1 MIDSTVNQTA
11 TNVRARTEAKA
22 IAQSQGPSRN
32 MIPQVIAFVVL
43 LIAAVL
49 WIIPLA
55 WAVDTALKPE
65 SETTTVPIS
74 WISSHFTLDAFV
86 KVLSAG
92 GILRWYLNSAITSII
107 ITVATVVLASLAAY
121 GFSRVRFPARGF
133 LFWLIMA
140 GIMVPPQI
148 LIVPLFTEINAF
160 RMVDTYWGIMLPQI
174 AAPFAV
180 FILKQFFDGIPHE
193 LGEAAIVDGASQ
205 FRVFWQIWLPLAR
218 PALAAVAIFT
228 FVASWNNFIWP
239 FIAITNTNMM
249 TIPVGLAN
257 VQSAYGIHY
266 AQIMASAVLG
276 GLPLLIAFM
285 FFQKQI
291 VQGIAGTGLKG

>member
-11 TNVRARTEAKA
+11 TTVKARSEGRAITQTRRP
-22 IAQSQGPSRN
+22 SQKTILHG
-32 MIPQVIAFVVL
+32 VAFIVL
-43 LIAAVL
+43 LIFAVL

-55 WAVDTALKPE
+55 WAIDTALKPE
-65 SETTTVPIS
+65 SETTTVPLT
-74 WISSHFTLDAFV
+74 WISSHFTLSAFAE
-86 KVLSAG
+86 VLSAG
-92 GILRWYLNSAITSII
+92 GLLRWYLNSAITAIA
-107 ITVATVVLASLAAY
+107 ITVVTVVLASMAAY
-121 GFSRVRFPARGF
+121 GFSRIRFPAKGF
-133 LFWLIMA
+133 LFWLILA

-160 RMVDTYWGIMLPQI
+160 RMVDTYWGIILPQI

-228 FVASWNNFIWP
+228 FVGAWNNFIWP
-239 FIAITNTNMM
+239 FIAITDTNMM
-249 TIPVGLAN
+249 TVPVGLAN
-257 VQSAYGIHY
+257 VQTAYGIRY

-276 GLPLLIAFM
+276 GLPLLIVFM